1 MFIQESSQSNYV
13 SRKPFFFLKQ
23 SYLNFYLQLTGEYS
37 FAIGIVS
44 LLVSDCGYV
53 AAINSTHQKNE
64 SSGEVDTSS
73 SIENEIAKLL
83 CPNDCTFNGKCVNA
97 TCVCNKDYTADD
109 CSISIYQ
116 KPSISR

>member
-1 MFIQESSQSNYV
+1 MKAIF
-13 SRKPFFFLKQ
+13 SRSKVIWIFD
-23 SYLNFYLQLTGEYS
+23 LQLTGEYS

-44 LLVSDCGYV
+44 LLVSECGYV
-53 AAINSTHQKNE
+53 AAINSTLQKNE
-64 SSGEVDTSS
+64 SSGEVDTSP
-73 SIENEIAKLL
+73 SIADEIAELL

>member
-1 MFIQESSQSNYV
+1 M
-13 SRKPFFFLKQ
+13 
-23 SYLNFYLQLTGEYS
+23 TGEYS

-44 LLVSDCGYV
+44 LLMSECGYV
-53 AAINSTHQKNE
+53 AAINSTYHKNE
-64 SSGEVDTSS
+64 SSDEEESSS
-73 SIENEIAKLL
+73 SIANEIAELL

-97 TCVCNKDYTADD
+97 TCVSNKDYTADD

>member
-1 MFIQESSQSNYV
+1 M
-13 SRKPFFFLKQ
+13 
-23 SYLNFYLQLTGEYS
+23 QLTGEYS

-44 LLVSDCGYV
+44 LLMSECGYV
-53 AAINSTHQKNE
+53 AAINSTQHKNG
-64 SSGEVDTSS
+64 SSGEEESSS
-73 SIENEIAKLL
+73 SIGNEIAELL